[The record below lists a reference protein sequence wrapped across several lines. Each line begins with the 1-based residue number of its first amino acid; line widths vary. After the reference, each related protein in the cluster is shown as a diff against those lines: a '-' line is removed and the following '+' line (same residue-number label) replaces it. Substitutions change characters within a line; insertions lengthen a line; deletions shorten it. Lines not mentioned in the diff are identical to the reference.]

1 MVEESNDL
9 GYVLNDCQDKKRIS
23 DVIYLNT
30 PVRRRRGGIS
40 PDLLKK
46 NQKAEKSKKE
56 KMKLENA
63 DHAKVK
69 EAKIKPATLSKQL
82 SQVESITSDNKRSL
96 EELTRRT
103 NHSLRSQRASP
114 QCEQPFTE
122 SLRVVRIAVSENSA
136 RVREVED
143 QVEGMRVNI
152 NNLTRILLRCE
163 GLDLALPSRISE
175 DLRQFEPRSSQI
187 QNVSKAGHS
196 NTLTSPQTTLTS
208 PQYTLTS
215 PQSSSLEQSSGDDDI
230 YHSALF
236 NIPIG
241 REREEVVVEKTEVK
255 TEEKIE
261 EKRGWGVR
269 DLMMM
274 LCGARK
280 TRGENNVRFTSS
292 PWLVG
297 QLRPF
302 RHHVIRGD
310 RGAVVGNFVI
320 PKYITDGGAVVRQP
334 SPLLRFPFLV
344 QIHTTCMI
352 ANLTLLNKQIK
363 MAILLKSVIC

>member
-114 QCEQPFTE
+114 QCEQSFTE
-122 SLRVVRIAVSENSA
+122 SLRVVKIAVSENSA

-175 DLRQFEPRSSQI
+175 DLRQFEIRSSQI

-196 NTLTSPQTTLTS
+196 NTLTSPQT
-208 PQYTLTS
+208 TLTS

-255 TEEKIE
+255 TEENIE
-261 EKRGWGVR
+261 DKRGWGVR

-302 RHHVIRGD
+302 RHHVIRGMT
-310 RGAVVGNFVI
+310 GE
-320 PKYITDGGAVVRQP
+320 Q
-334 SPLLRFPFLV
+334 LLGISSYLNTSLTGVLLSASHLLCLDFLFLSRF
-344 QIHTTCMI
+344 
-352 ANLTLLNKQIK
+352 
-363 MAILLKSVIC
+363 ILLV